1 MANSPVSSVEQVAFA
16 AALGVTVAAD
26 QQAAEAT
33 GTDPGAADDGV
44 GPDGQPFSND
54 PFNRDPFDVRPL
66 AALLLDAADAA

>member
-1 MANSPVSSVEQVAFA
+1 MADTPVSTVEQLAYA

-26 QQAAEAT
+26 RQWPDA
-33 GTDPGAADDGV
+33 DPGS

-66 AALLLDAADAA
+66 AALLLDGGH